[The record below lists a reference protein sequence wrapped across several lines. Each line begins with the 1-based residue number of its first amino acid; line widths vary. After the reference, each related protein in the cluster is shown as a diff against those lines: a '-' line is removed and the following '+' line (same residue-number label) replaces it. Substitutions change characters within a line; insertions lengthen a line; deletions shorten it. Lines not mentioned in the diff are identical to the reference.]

1 MLSTNDAFR
10 AAGRA
15 GAIVGLALGGL
26 VTIQLMLALAG
37 LNADAQQDLGNA
49 VLIADFAAF
58 FIVGLVLRRRTS
70 SIEAGMR
77 AGLLSGAY
85 AGALALVGAAVL
97 AVLAPSVNVAAVMV
111 MAPSATG
118 FGATLFA
125 ALLNLV
131 MLAAIGAG
139 LALTGALAARPRSAA
154 AAPRSPLRVQ
164 EHLGR

>member
-1 MLSTNDAFR
+1 MRSTNYAFR
-10 AAGRA
+10 AASRA
-15 GAIVGLALGGL
+15 GAICGLALGGL

-49 VLIADFAAF
+49 ILIADFAAF
-58 FIVGLVLRRRTS
+58 FVVGLAVRRRAG

-77 AGLLSGAY
+77 AGLASGAC
-85 AGALALVGAAVL
+85 AGALALVGVAVL
-97 AVLAPSVNVAAVMV
+97 AILAPDLNVAAVMV
-111 MAPSATG
+111 MAPAAAG

-139 LALTGALAARPRSAA
+139 LGATGALAGRPRTVVAV
-154 AAPRSPLRVQ
+154 PQSPIRLQ